1 MPGFQVKEGLSRVLI
16 CDIASPKAKVEF
28 KLRTLIGNLGEGV
41 TRMTGGIWQMRAIK
55 FALRKS
61 RNRSGMWEE

>member
-1 MPGFQVKEGLSRVLI
+1 MIRNV
-16 CDIASPKAKVEF
+16 
-28 KLRTLIGNLGEGV
+28 GEGV

-61 RNRSGMWEE
+61 RNRRRKRRRRTRNAEWEEEHGI